1 MKWFL
6 RRNGSEAQPQNGSEN
21 PRVVR
26 MRRFGLR
33 HFCLPRPRLANDR
46 SRTQGWLRLPAE

>member
-1 MKWFL
+1 MKWFFK
-6 RRNGSEAQPQNGSEN
+6 RNGGEVQTQNGNEC

-33 HFCLPRPRLANDR
+33 HFTLPRPRLASDR
-46 SRTQGWLRLPAE
+46 SRPQGWLRLPAE